1 MTCGILICLGQTYFS
16 LTTAY
21 SLLVYYH
28 HLLWS
33 ISTIQP
39 PVQKRPHNS
48 ICKSPAHPG
57 CLRGTSERGQLRR

>member
-16 LTTAY
+16 LTTAS

-28 HLLWS
+28 HLLWP

-48 ICKSPAHPG
+48 ICKSPAHPIG
-57 CLRGTSERGQLRR
+57 PRTTSDGGRPHR